1 MSLDIRIVKNEEV
14 KKAVKQLFLKAG
26 HTPTADVLDAIKAAY
41 EKESHGAAKASLKQL
56 IDNKKMADVCDTPYC
71 QDTGMAIVFIDIG
84 SRVIVDGDIDE
95 AINEGV
101 RQAYDEGFMRKSVLD
116 PLSRANTNDNT
127 PAVIHKDVVDGDK
140 IKISVMAKGF
150 GSENMS
156 TLKMLKPSDGVS
168 GIKDFIIETVLKAGG
183 SPCPPVVLG
192 IGIGGTMEKAALM
205 AKRQLLKNINEKNED
220 DELDTL
226 ENELLSLVNAQKMGA
241 MGFRGD
247 TYCLGI
253 KVAKYPT
260 HLAGLPV
267 AISVN
272 CHASRHESM
281 EI

>member
-1 MSLDIRIVKNEEV
+1 MSLDIRIIKNEEIT
-14 KKAVKQLFLKAG
+14 KAVNQLFLKIG
-26 HTPTADVLDAIKAAY
+26 QTPADDVLDAIKSAY
-41 EKESHGAAKASLKQL
+41 KKESHSAAKVALKQL
-56 IDNKKMADVCDTPYC
+56 IENKKISDENDTPYC
-71 QDTGMAIVFIDIG
+71 QDTGMAIVFLDIG
-84 SRVIVDGDIDE
+84 NRVIVDGDIDD
-95 AINEGV
+95 AINIGV
-101 RQAYDEGFMRKSVLD
+101 RKAYEDGYFRKSVLD
-116 PLSRANTNDNT
+116 PLSRSNTNDNT
-127 PAVIHKDVVDGDK
+127 PAIIHKDIVDGDK

-168 GIKDFIIETVLKAGG
+168 GIKDFVVKTVREAGG

-205 AKRQLLKNINEKNED
+205 SKKQLLKDLNEINE
-220 DELDTL
+220 DEELKAL
-226 ENELLSLVNAQKMGA
+226 ENELLALVNGQKMGA

-247 TYCLGI
+247 TYCLGVKI
-253 KVAKYPT
+253 AKFPT

-272 CHASRHESM
+272 CHASRHEWV